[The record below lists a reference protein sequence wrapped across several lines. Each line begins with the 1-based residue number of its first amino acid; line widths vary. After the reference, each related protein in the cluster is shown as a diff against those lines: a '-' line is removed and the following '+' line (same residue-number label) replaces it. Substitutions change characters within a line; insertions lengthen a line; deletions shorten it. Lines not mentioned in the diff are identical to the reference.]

1 MTADTNLERV
11 NEKRKISKKY
21 KKYSNG
27 NKSDGSVI
35 DLITKYECDEYGD
48 IFSLMRLIMV
58 NSKRNIMIKML
69 AIDMIGVILRID
81 RGSNDDDD
89 HNIYQYNAG
98 NRSKVFINDYND
110 CFQNTEGL
118 PSPTPRT
125 IINSTF
131 YKIKSEASVTPKP
144 KS

>member
-89 HNIYQYNAG
+89 
-98 NRSKVFINDYND
+98 SSFINIMLVI
-110 CFQNTEGL
+110 GV
-118 PSPTPRT
+118 
-125 IINSTF
+125 
-131 YKIKSEASVTPKP
+131 KSL
-144 KS
+144 